1 MTKASSIFDVYP
13 EANWITKEKDG
24 TVLVWDKKPSTDKR
38 GWMYMNNYDNSEL
51 LGKISVDEFKGKDWT
66 ECCIERPKEA
76 FEPPLKY
83 EDLKKWAL
91 ENGGK
96 NFSCEDFVI
105 ESKDGVYYVIPNKD
119 SISIACYSAIIYTG
133 TPAQV
138 KRVLEAML
146 ND

>member
-1 MTKASSIFDVYP
+1 MTDY
-13 EANWITKEKDG
+13 ED
-24 TVLVWDKKPSTDKR
+24 L
-38 GWMYMNNYDNSEL
+38 
-51 LGKISVDEFKGKDWT
+51 
-66 ECCIERPKEA
+66 A

-96 NFSCEDFVI
+96 NFSYEDFVI
-105 ESKDGVYYVIPNKD
+105 KSKDGVYYVIPNKD
-119 SISIACYSAIIYTG
+119 SISIACYRDIIYTG
-133 TPAQV
+133 TPEQV